1 MASLLSGLDPYWIV
15 FCGPSGVGKTL
26 LARRLEKFL
35 SSCAGSIY
43 LKNLGPLAWD
53 DNKRHFSYA
62 QEGSI
67 FVPWRDLVPHGE
79 ENQQRIKKAGRDWIK
94 IIDDLKPQTGGDV
107 IIEGESGIQPK
118 RFEANAAGDLL
129 DQRLRKW
136 TIITS
141 NLTRRQLALFWDVRI
156 ASRLLRDG
164 NTVVDLSGVSDYGL
178 RAA

>member
-1 MASLLSGLDPYWIV
+1 MASLLSGLDPFWLV
-15 FCGPSGVGKTL
+15 LCGPSGVGKTL
-26 LARRLEKFL
+26 LARRLEKYL
-35 SSCAGSIY
+35 SQCAGSIY
-43 LKNLGPLAWD
+43 LKNLGALGWD
-53 DNKRHFSYA
+53 DNRRHFSYA

-94 IIDDLKPQTGGDV
+94 IIDDLKPQTGKDV
-107 IIEGESGIQPK
+107 IIDGESGIQPQ

-141 NLTRRQLALFWDVRI
+141 NLTRKQLAIFWDVRI

-164 NTVVDLSGVSDYGL
+164 NTVVDLSAVSDYGL